1 MSLGRYVFV
10 FLLCS
15 IEFLL
20 CIAKLSL
27 HSHYSNDGKTSHNK
41 KFFVN
46 GPSCKMPQMD
56 PFSADI
62 MKFFKR
68 RQFRKCCTDKD
79 LVVSE
84 FDSDLRQY
92 RIKIDEHLAEQ
103 LLKKFHNATLKCTYQ
118 VIGRNKKSSFPD
130 KDFSLSKAQTIN
142 QSFVVPKTIDFIFTQ
157 CHAVIEKTEVKLLQ
171 KDAFLFVQ
179 DRLEHRQKDPED
191 PPPDVESKPNVII
204 LGIDSTSRM
213 NLRRSMPKVHKFLQ
227 RPGWFEMQG
236 YNEVGENTLP
246 NLLALL
252 TGNAEEK
259 AKLNGRFRRSGFIDK
274 LKYIWQL
281 FKQNGYMTAFGEDSG
296 KINAFDNHNPGFKK
310 QPVDYYLRNFIVA
323 LESILKTRREFGNV
337 FCLGRKLA
345 FKYLSDFA
353 MQFMQRF
360 QNAAPVFGIFWSNS
374 FTHED
379 FLGATALDQVFLEYL
394 LLCDKLGFLDRSIV
408 IVLSDHGYKNGV
420 SRQRSKSGYL
430 EERLPIMFIHVP
442 PWFRMRYPQY
452 VENLKIN
459 QNRLSSSFDLHLTL
473 HHLLQLNATS
483 MADFSPKLQASQCKS
498 CQSLFFQLPYD
509 RNCSQAGIGEKW
521 CSCEPTE
528 TVTNQV
534 LIKKVAREVVR
545 HMNEHLR
552 NRNLTKLCQNY
563 TLKKVLY
570 MDGKLAP
577 TDDSLEDDQLHTYI
591 ITFDTNPTS
600 AHFEATVQW
609 NMERNTLTMNMDELS
624 RLESYDKHSKCTRDP
639 IVKKYC
645 ICKSFK

>member
-1 MSLGRYVFV
+1 MRLGRYV

-20 CIAKLSL
+20 CTAKLSL
-27 HSHYSNDGKTSHNK
+27 HSHYSNDGKTSRNQ
-41 KFFVN
+41 KFYVN
-46 GPSCKMPQMD
+46 GPSCKMPEMN
-56 PFSADI
+56 PFSVDI

-68 RQFRKCCTDKD
+68 KHFGKCSTDKD

-84 FDSDLRQY
+84 FDTDLRQY
-92 RIKIDEHLAEQ
+92 RIKVDENLAEQ
-103 LLKKFHNATLKCTYQ
+103 LLKKFDNATLKCTYQ
-118 VIGRNKKSSFPD
+118 VIGRKKKSSFPD
-130 KDFSLSKAQTIN
+130 KDFS
-142 QSFVVPKTIDFIFTQ
+142 QSFLVPKTIDFIFTE
-157 CHAVIEKTEVKLLQ
+157 CHAVREKTELKLLQ

-179 DRLEHRQKDPED
+179 NRLKHRQKDP
-191 PPPDVESKPNVII
+191 PSDVESKPNVII

-227 RPGWFEMQG
+227 KPGWFEMQG
-236 YNEVGENTLP
+236 YNEVGKNTLP

-252 TGNAEEK
+252 TGNAEKK
-259 AKLNGRFRRSGFIDK
+259 AQLNGQFRRSGFIDK

-281 FKQNGYMTAFGEDSG
+281 FKQNGYMTAFGEDCG
-296 KINAFDNHNPGFKK
+296 KINTFNNHNSGFEK

-323 LESILKTRREFGNV
+323 LETIFKTRRQFGNV
-337 FCLGRKLA
+337 FCLGRKLS
-345 FKYLSDFA
+345 FKYLFDFA
-353 MQFMQRF
+353 KQFMQRF

-374 FTHED
+374 FTHGD

-394 LLCDKLGFLDRSIV
+394 LLYDKLGFFDRSIV
-408 IVLSDHGYKNGV
+408 MVLSDHGYRYGV
-420 SRQRSKSGYL
+420 TRQRSKSGYL

-442 PWFRMRYPQY
+442 PWFRKRYPQH

-483 MADFSPKLQASQCKS
+483 MADFSPKLQSSQCKS

-509 RNCSQAGIGEKW
+509 RNCFQAGIGEKW

-528 TVTNQV
+528 TETNQV
-534 LIKKVAREVVR
+534 LIRKVAREVVR

-552 NRNLTKLCQNY
+552 SRNLTKLCNNY

-570 MDGKLAP
+570 MDSKLAP
-577 TDDSLEDDQLHTYI
+577 NDDSLENDQLHTYI
-591 ITFDTNPTS
+591 VTFDTNPTS

-609 NMERNTLTMNMDELS
+609 NTEKETLTMNVDELS
-624 RLESYDKHSKCTRDP
+624 RLESYEKYSKCTRDP